1 MGGGVIKQSPGDS
14 SCDPALGSGVYM
26 ELPLVEMGE
35 GGHVTG
41 GSGFWPLLL
50 RQFGLGGSA

>member
-1 MGGGVIKQSPGDS
+1 MGGGVVKQSPGDS
-14 SCDPALGSGVYM
+14 SCGPALGSGLYM

-41 GSGFWPLLL
+41 GSGFQPLLPG
-50 RQFGLGGSA
+50 QLGPGGGA